1 MGPDKI
7 AGSGLVSMVPP
18 FLTKCYDMVDNPE
31 TNSTVSWSASGNSFV
46 IWDPHGFSRDLLPKY
61 FKHNNLSSFVRQL
74 NTYGF
79 RKVDPDRWE
88 FANEGFVRGQKHL
101 LKTITRRKHSH
112 SAVHLEPS
120 QSKNTTVNT
129 CVEVGNFGL
138 GEEIERLKRD
148 KTVLM
153 QELVKLRQHQQSTDL
168 DLQSLRQ
175 RLQGMEQNQLQ
186 MMSFLAMVVQSPT
199 FLTQLVQQNGNGKWR
214 TDGNKKRRLP
224 ALEHG
229 VRGDLET
236 SSEGQIVRYQPSMTE
251 VLNSC
256 TPPVSN
262 ADMLADD
269 HPMSNG
275 NNNLSTDAADE
286 ASFSLPADDFSWSD
300 YLEQLLASPPPENS
314 EQTGPLSM
322 SISNLLIDDFELPE
336 KEIQMEAP

>member
-120 QSKNTTVNT
+120 QSKNTT
-129 CVEVGNFGL
+129 
-138 GEEIERLKRD
+138 
-148 KTVLM
+148 
-153 QELVKLRQHQQSTDL
+153 ELVKLRQHQQSTDL